1 MVEAVR
7 CFQAPCF
14 PDICT
19 HTAPPLPVERVSLVA
34 TGEGCHA
41 PLLSCHSA
49 FASRWGISS
58 WLRASLL
65 STTSC
70 LQPEAPSLAQRPETF
85 PLSLSPDPG
94 LSGPLLGQS
103 VLPFYCQA
111 GACSHLS
118 VSELCPAHTPPLR
131 PPPAAPASCPQCP
144 CSRPTGVGLL
154 ACHPLPLHQL
164 YLAKADLTA
173 LTHTQIDTHTHAPAT
188 VTSNSPLAPA
198 VL

>member
-34 TGEGCHA
+34 TGEGCRA

-85 PLSLSPDPG
+85 PLSLSPNPG

-118 VSELCPAHTPPLR
+118 VSELCPAHTPHSARHLQR
-131 PPPAAPASCPQCP
+131 QPAALS
-144 CSRPTGVGLL
+144 
-154 ACHPLPLHQL
+154 
-164 YLAKADLTA
+164 
-173 LTHTQIDTHTHAPAT
+173 APAADPQVWACWPAT
-188 VTSNSPLAPA
+188 PCLSTNCTSQRLT
-198 VL
+198 